1 MELLK
6 QCQPICQSILQ
17 AVEDNHVDLE
27 WGVTQG
33 QEMLRIGWGCPLHAP
48 IQGITGGMGWEML
61 GYINYF
67 LPLAEFSTILTG
79 WVMAIGAYYVASTVL
94 RWIKAIS

>member
-1 MELLK
+1 MELIK
-6 QCQPICQSILQ
+6 QCQQVCLDIIK
-17 AVEDNHVDLE
+17 AAEGNHVDLE

-33 QEMLRIGWGCPLHAP
+33 QEILRIGWGCPLHGP
-48 IQGITGGMGWEML
+48 IQGITGGIGWEVL

-67 LPLAEFSTILTG
+67 LPISEFATILTG
-79 WVMAIGAYYVASTVL
+79 WVIAIGAYYLASIVL